1 MPPDD
6 PCLTPGFVHQ
16 GDHRP
21 MHEFYQ
27 VPTDPS
33 APANA
38 CCLRAVV
45 AHRLELTF
53 ITKCPD
59 HGQRSGGNAD

>member
-1 MPPDD
+1 MPSDD
-6 PCLTPGFVHQ
+6 PCLTPGFTHR

-27 VPTDPS
+27 VPADPS
-33 APANA
+33 APPDA

-45 AHRLELTF
+45 VRWFELTV
-53 ITKCPD
+53 ITDCAL